1 MGIVV
6 TAKTLA
12 LHWHDGANAIY
23 SISAQPLKDGESLR
37 IATGGGDNN
46 IRIWRLL
53 TNSNGEVDG
62 VKYLSNI
69 SKHDRAVNC
78 VRFNSQG
85 DLLASGSDDGSVLLF
100 CRSEEIVREFGD
112 DEDEI
117 LESWVLVGGHRGS
130 AGMSMKE
137 VYDIAWSPDARLLCL
152 GTMDGTVGVVDASSG
167 ALVSTVRAHA
177 QNVQGVS
184 WDPLGEYIVSLGGDR
199 CINIMTFSMGILK
212 SISKSCKIFYGEN
225 LETLFRRLTW
235 SPQGS
240 LLVAPC
246 GIINNGANTTNGGTI
261 TTAENAVYIFTRASL
276 TTPVAV
282 VAANAFF
289 ERDTSTNTEPQ
300 ARSVA
305 HGQGEGLD
313 QTQAH
318 APPLGDNE
326 TFEEKKRKL
335 IAVNRAK
342 LASKSGIA
350 QEELGKSRGGL
361 GEQLKR
367 MFGLGKK
374 KAHSRGGSVDSS
386 SKKLFTFGKPD
397 GSLNDS
403 KAKRASAETAVPD
416 ADVAGHGVTGLG
428 LEPTVVPGVEMP
440 TIVENGGLRDGDGDG
455 YANGGEEA
463 GLNKSLRG
471 ASVGDSV
478 EPEEFTDALSS
489 LDVPVEKMVVNAREG
504 AGNVETSVTGKG
516 REDAS
521 RVEKEEGGKVK
532 RNNRFMKFFNL

>member
-78 VRFNSQG
+78 VRFNGQG

-117 LESWVLVGGHRGS
+117 LESWALVGGHRGS

-276 TTPVAV
+276 TTPGPARAVAMLNCISTPHPSLDKLEHHPPSTPLSMDSWTLAAIALAIVAV

-350 QEELGKSRGGL
+350 
-361 GEQLKR
+361 
-367 MFGLGKK
+367 
-374 KAHSRGGSVDSS
+374 V
-386 SKKLFTFGKPD
+386 
-397 GSLNDS
+397 
-403 KAKRASAETAVPD
+403 
-416 ADVAGHGVTGLG
+416 
-428 LEPTVVPGVEMP
+428 
-440 TIVENGGLRDGDGDG
+440 
-455 YANGGEEA
+455 
-463 GLNKSLRG
+463 
-471 ASVGDSV
+471 
-478 EPEEFTDALSS
+478 
-489 LDVPVEKMVVNAREG
+489 
-504 AGNVETSVTGKG
+504 
-516 REDAS
+516 
-521 RVEKEEGGKVK
+521 
-532 RNNRFMKFFNL
+532 

>member
-78 VRFNSQG
+78 VRFNGQG

-167 ALVSTVRAHA
+167 VLVSTVRAHA

-276 TTPVAV
+276 TTPGPARAVAMLKFRKPPLV
-282 VAANAFF
+282 VRFSPYRF
-289 ERDTSTNTEPQ
+289 EPSS
-300 ARSVA
+300 SVA
-305 HGQGEGLD
+305 HNEAESPVFTGGNRDDACYLFAVATADTVSVFESTTLRCVCTVGNIHYAGITDLTWARAGLLLVASTD
-313 QTQAH
+313 
-318 APPLGDNE
+318 G
-326 TFEEKKRKL
+326 FVS
-335 IAVNRAK
+335 AVNIR
-342 LASKSGIA
+342 
-350 QEELGKSRGGL
+350 
-361 GEQLKR
+361 
-367 MFGLGKK
+367 
-374 KAHSRGGSVDSS
+374 
-386 SKKLFTFGKPD
+386 
-397 GSLNDS
+397 
-403 KAKRASAETAVPD
+403 
-416 ADVAGHGVTGLG
+416 
-428 LEPTVVPGVEMP
+428 
-440 TIVENGGLRDGDGDG
+440 
-455 YANGGEEA
+455 Y
-463 GLNKSLRG
+463 
-471 ASVGDSV
+471 
-478 EPEEFTDALSS
+478 
-489 LDVPVEKMVVNAREG
+489 EG
-504 AGNVETSVTGKG
+504 
-516 REDAS
+516 
-521 RVEKEEGGKVK
+521 
-532 RNNRFMKFFNL
+532 